1 MIPMHMKFK
10 TNLCVRIVVPRG
22 AVEGGGKVTGRLLVI
37 SRGGKG
43 HEGNL
48 GEGGVGNVY
57 LNLCYT
63 CV

>member
-22 AVEGGGKVTGRLLVI
+22 AVEGGGKVTG
-37 SRGGKG
+37 KG